1 MFCGRGVSLCSTCQ
15 DPLAS
20 AGGGWSPFLLGGA
33 GSLLLRRRARWV
45 SGVFFVF
52 FIILGFVVG
61 LGFKEWREIHLVV
74 LHVKKTPVRGRPK
87 VERDRGCSHLK
98 VGTKHCCQTGGFGG

>member
-1 MFCGRGVSLCSTCQ
+1 VVVEFLCGRFVKILLQVLGV
-15 DPLAS
+15 
-20 AGGGWSPFLLGGA
+20 GWSLFLLGGA

-52 FIILGFVVG
+52 FLILGFVVG

-74 LHVKKTPVRGRPK
+74 PHVKNRPVRGRPK

-98 VGTKHCCQTGGFGG
+98 VGTNHCCQTGGFGV

>member
-1 MFCGRGVSLCSTCQ
+1 
-15 DPLAS
+15 
-20 AGGGWSPFLLGGA
+20 
-33 GSLLLRRRARWV
+33 
-45 SGVFFVF
+45 
-52 FIILGFVVG
+52 LGFVVG

>member
-1 MFCGRGVSLCSTCQ
+1 MWSWSFFVFDLSRSSCKCWGWVVSVS
-15 DPLAS
+15 S
-20 AGGGWSPFLLGGA
+20 WGSWVVVVEEKSKAGF
-33 GSLLLRRRARWV
+33 RN
-45 SGVFFVF
+45 FFVF
-52 FIILGFVVG
+52 FLILGFVVG

-87 VERDRGCSHLK
+87 VERDRGCRHLK

>member
-1 MFCGRGVSLCSTCQ
+1 MFCGRGFSLCSTCQ

-20 AGGGWSPFLLGGA
+20 AGGGWSLFLLGGA
-33 GSLLLRRRARWV
+33 GSLLLRRRARRV
-45 SGVFFVF
+45 SGIFFVF
-52 FIILGFVVG
+52 YLILGFVVG

-74 LHVKKTPVRGRPK
+74 LHVKKRPVRGRPK

-98 VGTKHCCQTGGFGG
+98 VGTNHYCQTGAFGV